1 MSGNFRITGGQG
13 AGNVG
18 GAGMGGSPSTQPSP
32 SRRKQPGQQPDGL
45 QGSRVAS
52 SGASAPR
59 GQIAGWQPRGG
70 PGGPGSA
77 SELTA
82 PALPRMERT
91 ETLRVP
97 PRPETMPSLEFVQPH
112 FTQQLV
118 REGNITGTEHQ
129 GIAESD
135 RRVSKVLQDRTPP
148 ILHRVV
154 DQLDDA
160 HSDEHISQ
168 NTYLQLANAAK
179 RTNDRRE
186 APAPEVNNTPEAD
199 AQGRFTGHG
208 FF

>member
-1 MSGNFRITGGQG
+1 
-13 AGNVG
+13 
-18 GAGMGGSPSTQPSP
+18 
-32 SRRKQPGQQPDGL
+32 
-45 QGSRVAS
+45 
-52 SGASAPR
+52 
-59 GQIAGWQPRGG
+59 
-70 PGGPGSA
+70 
-77 SELTA
+77 
-82 PALPRMERT
+82 MERT

-135 RRVSKVLQDRTPP
+135 RRINNVLRDRATPP
-148 ILHRVV
+148 ILYRVV
-154 DQLDDA
+154 EQLDDA
-160 HSDEHISQ
+160 VDDKHISP
-168 NTYLQLANAAK
+168 NTHLQFLNAAK